1 MEGLSA
7 SVVLI
12 AILLG
17 VLLVVVFDVFC
28 LLHLGTADSAPFLP
42 RFAWAVLIVVASPI
56 GGLGYL
62 LAQRLRTRWPEPV
75 AMRPRSLLRN
85 EAWDSPSLAE
95 YRHAPSTP
103 LGHGVTVM
111 AIAVA
116 AIWLRRARSWR
127 PRRLRSRPGARH
139 PSSDQLSRTPAG
151 ARSIRGITAREIR
164 CRANGGTARRCN
176 VRNMEGLSASVV
188 LICDLARRPARGC
201 LRRLL
206 PAAPRDSRWCA
217 FRAQVRLGR
226 SHRGRQPRR
235 GRRLPARAA
244 SAEAIA

>member
-1 MEGLSA
+1 MRYGANRGTARRCNVRDMEDLSA

-127 PRRLRSRPGARH
+127 PRRLQ
-139 PSSDQLSRTPAG
+139 PSL
-151 ARSIRGITAREIR
+151 
-164 CRANGGTARRCN
+164 
-176 VRNMEGLSASVV
+176 
-188 LICDLARRPARGC
+188 
-201 LRRLL
+201 
-206 PAAPRDSRWCA
+206 
-217 FRAQVRLGR
+217 
-226 SHRGRQPRR
+226 
-235 GRRLPARAA
+235 
-244 SAEAIA
+244 